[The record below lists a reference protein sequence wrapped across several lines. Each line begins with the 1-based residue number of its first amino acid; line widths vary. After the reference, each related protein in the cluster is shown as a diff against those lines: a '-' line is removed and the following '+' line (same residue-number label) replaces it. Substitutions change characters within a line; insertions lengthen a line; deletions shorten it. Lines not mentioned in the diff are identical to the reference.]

1 MTKVYARLTK
11 PDETLQDNQARAVVL
26 LVGGAT
32 ETAAAQAVGVSRQTV
47 WEWRKSAEFQAA
59 LNRERAAARQAWQDE
74 AQGLNAT
81 ALNVIREALTQED
94 DAALRYRAAC
104 FVLAKSGLL
113 SGGLP
118 EIGPQNATAIALK
131 DWGY

>member
-1 MTKVYARLTK
+1 MAKRAIDLTK

-59 LNRERAAARQAWQDE
+59 LNRERAAIRQAWQDE
-74 AQGLNAT
+74 AQGLNSQ
-81 ALNVIREALTQED
+81 ALSVVR
-94 DAALRYRAAC
+94 AALEGEDRALAFRAAC
-104 FVLAKSGLL
+104 FLLAKSGLL
-113 SGGLP
+113 SGALP
-118 EIGPQNATAIALK
+118 EIGPTSSSMIALTQ
-131 DWGY
+131 WGF